1 MPKMNIPEN
10 AAGVSLFKT
19 SPAGLILTKN
29 EIDHIDEKGESYG
42 KNEKSDLKITLMDS
56 FFWQF
61 VVAYA
66 ILCVRIKTVQGW
78 VYSWM
83 EWTFAE

>member
-1 MPKMNIPEN
+1 MPKMNIQEN

-19 SPAGLILTKN
+19 SPVGLILTKN
-29 EIDHIDEKGESYG
+29 EINDNDEKCNIDGT
-42 KNEKSDLKITLMDS
+42 NEKSDLKVTLMDP
-56 FFWQF
+56 FYWQY

-83 EWTFAE
+83 DWTFAE